1 MTVTTWTKRQFMV
14 ALSLAFQGLE
24 FVCGITAYVGRE
36 AGSVAKKVDGLAER
50 LHHRGPDDSGLLHSG
65 STVLAHRRLSII
77 DLAGG
82 KQPIYNESGNLAV
95 VSNGEI
101 YNHEQLRRELQE
113 RHRFRTKSDSEVIL
127 HLYEELGPSCV
138 TKLDGMFAFVLSDG
152 EQVFAARDPLG
163 IKPLYLGRDAEGG
176 LWFAS
181 ELKALIDVCISIEEM
196 PPGFA
201 YSRGTLQRWF
211 EPAWQEP
218 QHSSLRLGP
227 RAIRDRLESAV
238 VKRLMSD
245 VPVGVFLSGGL
256 DSSVIASLVRQH
268 VDELHSFSVGL
279 EGSPDILAA
288 REVAKHLG
296 TRHHE
301 YEYTP
306 GEVTSVLEEALTH
319 LESYDPALLRSAIP
333 CYFVSKIAS
342 DHVKVVLSGEGA
354 DEAFAGYLYFRSIS
368 DPAALHGECVRL
380 LTSLH
385 NMNLQRV
392 DRMTMAHS
400 IEGRVPFLDIDFLD
414 AVMAIDPQEKL
425 HRPDYPEKW
434 LLRNAMADLLPESIL
449 WRTKQEFAQG
459 CGSEWTLREHCDEV
473 VSDNEFAAAARRFPV
488 DTPETKE
495 AFHYRRIFEDIFPGE
510 TPRRTVGRWRGAFTT
525 TNDQ

>member
-1 MTVTTWTKRQFMV
+1 M
-14 ALSLAFQGLE
+14 
-24 FVCGITAYVGRE
+24 CGITTYVGRQSS
-36 AGSVAKKVDGLAER
+36 SVAKTIDEVADR
-50 LHHRGPDDSGLLHSG
+50 LQHRGPDDFGLLHSG

-77 DLAGG
+77 DIAGG
-82 KQPIYNESGNLAV
+82 KQPLSNENGDLALV
-95 VSNGEI
+95 CNGEI
-101 YNHEQLRRELQE
+101 YNHERLRRQLRE
-113 RHRFRTKSDSEVIL
+113 RHHFQTNSDSEVIL
-127 HLYEELGPSCV
+127 HLYEEMGPKCV

-152 EQVFAARDPLG
+152 EKVFAARDPLG
-163 IKPLYLGRDAEGG
+163 IKPLYMGHDNDGG

-181 ELKALIDVCISIEEM
+181 ELKALIDKCTNIEEV
-196 PPGFA
+196 PAGFA
-201 YSRGTLQRWF
+201 YANGSFHRWF
-211 EPAWQEP
+211 NPLWLEPP
-218 QHSSLRLGP
+218 DPNSTLSP
-227 RAIRDRLESAV
+227 KAIRERLETAV

-245 VPVGVFLSGGL
+245 VPLGVFLSGGL
-256 DSSVIASLVRQH
+256 DSSIIAALVRQH
-268 VDELHSFSVGL
+268 VDELHSFSVGM

-288 REVAKHLG
+288 REVAEHLG

-306 GEVTSVLEEALTH
+306 GEATSMLEEAIAH
-319 LESYDPALLRSAIP
+319 LESYDPALLRSAVP

-354 DEAFAGYLYFRSIS
+354 DEAFAGYLYFRSID
-368 DPAALHGECVRL
+368 DPALLHQECVRL
-380 LTSLH
+380 LASLH

-400 IEGRVPFLDIDFLD
+400 IEGRVPFLDIDFLN
-414 AVMAIDPQEKL
+414 AVMAIDPRQKL

-434 LLRNAMADLLPESIL
+434 LLRNAVTDLLPESIL
-449 WRTKQEFAQG
+449 WRKKQEFAQG

-473 VSDNEFAAAARRFPV
+473 VSDDDIAAAAQRFPA

-510 TPRRTVGRWRGAFTT
+510 TPRRTVGRWRGTFASP
-525 TNDQ
+525 NELEGPNV

>member
-1 MTVTTWTKRQFMV
+1 M
-14 ALSLAFQGLE
+14 
-24 FVCGITAYVGRE
+24 CGIMTYVGPRS
-36 AGSVAKKVDGLAER
+36 GSVAQMIDGVAER

-65 STVLAHRRLSII
+65 SSVLAHRRLSIV
-77 DLAGG
+77 DVAGG
-82 KQPIYNESGNLAV
+82 KQPLSNENGDLALV
-95 VSNGEI
+95 CNGEI
-101 YNHEQLRRELQE
+101 YNHERLRRGLRE
-113 RHRFRTKSDSEVIL
+113 RHRFRTRSDSEIIL

-138 TKLDGMFAFVLSDG
+138 KKLDGMFAFVLSDG

-163 IKPLYLGRDAEGG
+163 IKPLYMGCDTDSG

-181 ELKALIDVCISIEEM
+181 ELKALVDVCASIEEV

-201 YSRGTLQRWF
+201 YTRGALQRWF
-211 EPAWQEP
+211 EPLWREP
-218 QHSSLRLGP
+218 PDRSLTLDPGT
-227 RAIRDRLESAV
+227 IRERLESAV

-256 DSSVIASLVRQH
+256 DSSIIAALVRQH

-279 EGSPDILAA
+279 EGAPDILAA
-288 REVAKHLG
+288 RAVAEHLG

-301 YEYTP
+301 YVYTP
-306 GEVTSVLEEALTH
+306 GEAVGMLEDAIAH
-319 LESYDPALLRSAIP
+319 LESYDPALLRSAVP
-333 CYFVSKIAS
+333 CYFVSRIAS
-342 DHVKVVLSGEGA
+342 DYVKVVLTGEGS
-354 DEAFAGYLYFRSIS
+354 DEAFAGYHYFGSVG
-368 DPAALHGECVRL
+368 DPDALHRECVRL

-414 AVMAIDPQEKL
+414 AVMAIDPGEKL
-425 HRPDYPEKW
+425 HRPDRPEKW
-434 LLRNAMADLLPESIL
+434 LLRNAMTDLLPEAIL

-459 CGSEWTLREHCDEV
+459 CGSEWTLREHCEEV
-473 VSDNEFAAAARRFPV
+473 VSDDDVATAAQRFPV
-488 DTPETKE
+488 DTPQTKE

-510 TPRRTVGRWRGAFTT
+510 TSRRTVGRWRDAFASPTGQEGP
-525 TNDQ
+525 DAQHE